1 MPVNRSS
8 APSFP
13 NGYLPGRSCAP
24 RRRRN
29 PTPGK
34 FSGLSQLAEL
44 SFTLSVLGVT
54 GDHKGCPGVVDF
66 SHLVTAPITS
76 SDAARA
82 HDLDGLTRIQ

>member
-1 MPVNRSS
+1 
-8 APSFP
+8 
-13 NGYLPGRSCAP
+13 
-24 RRRRN
+24 
-29 PTPGK
+29 
-34 FSGLSQLAEL
+34 LSQLAEL

-76 SDAARA
+76 SDGAGT